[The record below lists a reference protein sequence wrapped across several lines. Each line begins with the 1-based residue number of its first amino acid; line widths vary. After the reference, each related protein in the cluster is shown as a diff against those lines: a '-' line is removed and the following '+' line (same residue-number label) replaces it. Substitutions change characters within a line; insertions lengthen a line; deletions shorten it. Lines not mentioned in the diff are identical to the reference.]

1 MVRLEGRQEKIRKVR
16 TGVICSSG
24 IGISR
29 LMSSKLEKLFQG
41 RMQLTAYGK
50 HDITPYI
57 LSRTDFF
64 ISSIPMEPL
73 DVPVVPVNPLLSDA
87 DIENIGRMVS
97 KYERLPQKQKETD
110 EFSMQL
116 EEINMVASQ
125 INTLIK
131 YMDFFRVDSRISFGE
146 LLIAVSEKMSPYSD
160 RQELIREDILRR
172 EQIAS
177 QIFAEFGF
185 ALLHARTK
193 GVVRP
198 EFSICM
204 TKDLG
209 PFLNPYLKGIQVVFI
224 MLAPVDN
231 SMAGNDMMGYIS
243 SMLIEEYEFMDIV
256 LTGDKEGMR
265 QMLSKNLKK
274 YFNQYL
280 ARLS

>member
-1 MVRLEGRQEKIRKVR
+1 M
-16 TGVICSSG
+16 
-24 IGISR
+24 SR
-29 LMSSKLEKLFQG
+29 
-41 RMQLTAYGK
+41 
-50 HDITPYI
+50 
-57 LSRTDFF
+57 
-64 ISSIPMEPL
+64 
-73 DVPVVPVNPLLSDA
+73 
-87 DIENIGRMVS
+87 
-97 KYERLPQKQKETD
+97 PQKQKETD

>member
-1 MVRLEGRQEKIRKVR
+1 
-16 TGVICSSG
+16 
-24 IGISR
+24 
-29 LMSSKLEKLFQG
+29 MSSKLEKLFQG